1 MPLRPLTRLPP
12 QSSKLL
18 QDARHLELSYNVI
31 RTLLSPST
39 QLQLLDQE
47 PVCQNPAP
55 FPTVAPTSR
64 PLAMALQAETSR
76 VVSLFDVA
84 DHDVNAATL
93 EFLRQMGRSP

>member
-1 MPLRPLTRLPP
+1 M
-12 QSSKLL
+12 
-18 QDARHLELSYNVI
+18 
-31 RTLLSPST
+31 
-39 QLQLLDQE
+39 
-47 PVCQNPAP
+47 CQNPAP